1 MPVSF
6 IGGVSGQ
13 KRHTGSIWALHAFP
27 NIETSNLLAVHLF
40 HTSIVFSYLSAL
52 CFYGTYFSHFSLWSS
67 DFFNVFLRANG
78 ATIGSMEMHVSALF
92 YVWHSIG
99 IFNQLGLKTIAL
111 ICLALSVLCLFGVLY
126 KGSILSS
133 RLALVNI
140 FAGFGAFG
148 WAGHLVHVVL
158 PQQALLASGVAVA
171 HLPNSIQLLRDGGC
185 VVLPVDEI
193 FSSYDGALTPTL
205 LIFHHM
211 SIGLIA
217 LLTPIGSS
225 WIGFIKSVDQVMFLA
240 LAVSLG
246 CVGSLSIAVSFVIPF
261 LPSYGGI
268 ASSYSTLWT
277 LSCHHY
283 WLGILFLV
291 GAASHLALYALRSSD
306 ISSIGGIFGYLLS
319 QRDILIGHLTWVLTF
334 LGTHSVG
341 MLIHNDSMEALG
353 RNYDTFS
360 DTAIQVRPILLNAL
374 LPLSRYHCGSSD
386 FLVFHVETFCIHT
399 TVLIL
404 MKGFL
409 MSRSSRLV
417 ADKSTLGFLYPCDGP
432 GRGGTC
438 QISPWDHVFLGA
450 FWAYNTGS
458 VGIFH
463 WFWYAQST
471 FWTVV
476 SDWTVSASSI
486 NGWLRSFLWTE
497 SAQVIQAYG
506 TPYSS
511 YSLAFLTGHFVW
523 ALSLMFLFSGRGYW
537 QELLESLIWVHVKLQ
552 LVPSLQPRALSI
564 SVGRAVGVVHFLVG
578 GISVTWAFTVC
589 RLLSL

>member
-6 IGGVSGQ
+6 IGGVSAQ
-13 KRHTGSIWALHAFP
+13 KRHTSSVWALHALP
-27 NIETSNLLAVHLF
+27 NIETSNLPAAHLL
-40 HTSIVFSYLSAL
+40 HASIVFSCLSTL
-52 CFYGTYFSHFSLWSS
+52 CFHGTYFSHFSLWSS
-67 DFFNVFLRANG
+67 DSFGTLLRANG

-99 IFNQLGLKTIAL
+99 ILNQLGLKTIAL
-111 ICLALSVLCLFGVLY
+111 ICLALSASCSFSILH
-126 KGSILSS
+126 KGSTLSS
-133 RLALVNI
+133 QSALVNI

-171 HLPNSIQLLRDGGC
+171 HLPNSIQLPRDEGC

-193 FSSYDGALTPTL
+193 FGGYDGALTPTL

-211 SIGLIA
+211 SIDSTA
-217 LLTPIGSS
+217 LLTPIGGS
-225 WIGFIKSVDQVMFLA
+225 WIGFIKSVDQVMLSA

-246 CVGSLSIAVSFVIPF
+246 CVGSLSIAVSFIIPF

-268 ASSYSTLWT
+268 ASSYSTLWA
-277 LSCHHY
+277 LNCHHY

-306 ISSIGGIFGYLLS
+306 ISSIDRVFGYSPS
-319 QRDILIGHLTWVLTF
+319 QRDILVGHLTWVLTF
-334 LGTHSVG
+334 LGAHSVG
-341 MLIHNDSMEALG
+341 ILIHNDSMEALG
-353 RNYDTFS
+353 RDYDTFG
-360 DTAIQVRPILLNAL
+360 DTAIQVRPILLNAP
-374 LPLSRYHCGSSD
+374 LPISRCGSND

-399 TVLIL
+399 AVLIL
-404 MKGFL
+404 VKGFL
-409 MSRSSRLV
+409 VSRSSRLI
-417 ADKSTLGFLYPCDGP
+417 ADKNTLGFLYPCDGP

-458 VGIFH
+458 VGTFH

-476 SDWTVSASSI
+476 SDWTVSAPSI
-486 NGWLRSFLWTE
+486 NGWLRSFLWAE

-506 TPYSS
+506 TPCSS

-564 SVGRAVGVVHFLVG
+564 SVGRAVGVIHFLAG